1 MLSRAPL
8 RPSASVI
15 FSKVSGSAGSEAGSC
30 RHLAGAAAACA
41 ATADERKVPGIKSS
55 RLDPSADED
64 ENDEDD
70 EEEDGGQGGPSA
82 GASLASP
89 CACTPP
95 SQPAISGAHKV
106 NTR

>member
-30 RHLAGAAAACA
+30 RHLAGAAAASA

-55 RLDPSADED
+55 RLDLSADED
-64 ENDEDD
+64 DDD
-70 EEEDGGQGGPSA
+70 EEEEEGGQGGPSA

>member
-1 MLSRAPL
+1 M
-8 RPSASVI
+8 I

-64 ENDEDD
+64 DEGDE

-95 SQPAISGAHKV
+95 SQPVVSASQSYQARTK
-106 NTR
+106 